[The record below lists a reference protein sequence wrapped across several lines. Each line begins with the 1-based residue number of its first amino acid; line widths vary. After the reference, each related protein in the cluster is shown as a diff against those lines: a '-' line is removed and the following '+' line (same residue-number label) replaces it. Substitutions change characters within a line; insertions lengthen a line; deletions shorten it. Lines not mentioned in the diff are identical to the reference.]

1 VTIFACHS
9 KDASAKTFTEEN
21 MTTAP
26 IPSRIDLAYVSELLE
41 VAFSILERHHDR
53 DLARKTIAMQ
63 KYLEI
68 GKRHPNRGSREAMNR
83 ALRDLTA
90 AVHIQLNSELE
101 AVAQLLGRLP

>member
-1 VTIFACHS
+1 VAIFGCHRKDVT
-9 KDASAKTFTEEN
+9 AKTFTEDN

-41 VAFSILERHHDR
+41 VAFSILQRHHDR
-53 DLARKTIAMQ
+53 DLAQKTIAMQ
-63 KYLEI
+63 KYLEMR
-68 GKRHPNRGSREAMNR
+68 KRYPNRDSGEAMNK

-90 AVHIQLNSELE
+90 AVHTQLNSELE